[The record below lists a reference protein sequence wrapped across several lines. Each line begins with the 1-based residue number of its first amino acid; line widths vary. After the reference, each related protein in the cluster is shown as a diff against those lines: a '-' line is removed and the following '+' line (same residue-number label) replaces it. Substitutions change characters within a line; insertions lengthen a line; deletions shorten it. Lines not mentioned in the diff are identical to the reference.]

1 MHHAGVPQE
10 VECFAALDRKMRQ
23 RASFGSHSEKLSIAE
38 DSFRESAKLKPR
50 QQPHDPERRTSGAL
64 IGSSAR
70 TFAI

>member
-10 VECFAALDRKMRQ
+10 VECFAALDRKTRQ
-23 RASFGSHSEKLSIAE
+23 RASFGSHLKNCQSQRQ
-38 DSFRESAKLKPR
+38 FRESAKLKPR

-70 TFAI
+70 TFVI